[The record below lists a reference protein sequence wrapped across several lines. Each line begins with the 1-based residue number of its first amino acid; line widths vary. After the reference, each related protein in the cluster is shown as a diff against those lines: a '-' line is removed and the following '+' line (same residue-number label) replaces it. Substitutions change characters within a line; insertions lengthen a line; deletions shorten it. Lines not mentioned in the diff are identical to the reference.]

1 MTAYRAYRL
10 DERHRIKSGDWI
22 DATNDADARAQAA
35 ELCDDGVTSIELWHA
50 QQKIDEIECPPD
62 EDEKPA

>member
-22 DATNDADARAQAA
+22 DAADDTDAKAQAA
-35 ELCDDGVTSIELWHA
+35 ELCDDGVTSIELWRA
-50 QQKIDEIECPPD
+50 QQKIVEIDCPPD
-62 EDEKPA
+62 DDAA